1 MKTVDERATHAT
13 ATGNPV
19 GLPDLASTDPLVRPV
34 HLVNVNV
41 LEESPDNVTAED
53 ARTFN
58 NLCENIRQ
66 AGFNEPILICPKRGE
81 AMPALPP
88 PGGYVD
94 IGRWEIIS
102 GHERVRAAKAV
113 GITHVPACIAPEF
126 DDDMRRFQI
135 VRMNVIRGK
144 ISPVKFFKV
153 YQAACA
159 KYTEEIART
168 MFMFSDGAALDELIA
183 TVKKALPG
191 QMREAVDQKKGQI
204 KTIDDLASI
213 VSEIFNRAG
222 STLDRGFA
230 VFSYG
235 GQTHIYVAM
244 DKELKAKMDALV
256 QKSDIENRHISELL
270 NEVLSIEV

>member
-1 MKTVDERATHAT
+1 VAKTS
-13 ATGNPV
+13 PV
-19 GLPDLASTDPLVRPV
+19 GLPDLAGSAPTVRPV
-34 HLVNVNV
+34 HMVNVNV

-53 ARTFN
+53 NRTFN

-66 AGFNEPILICPKRGE
+66 AGFTENILICPRRGDP
-81 AMPALPP
+81 MPDLPP

-113 GITHVPACIAPEF
+113 GITHVPACIAEW

-135 VRMNVIRGK
+135 VRMNVIRGQ
-144 ISPVKFFKV
+144 ISPVKFYKV
-153 YQAACA
+153 FQLAVQ
-159 KYTEEIART
+159 KFGEQIASE
-168 MFMFSDGAALDELIA
+168 MFMFSNQDALHELIA
-183 TVKKALPG
+183 QVKKSLPG
-191 QMREAVDQKKGQI
+191 QMREALDEKKKEI

-235 GQTHIYVAM
+235 GQTHVYVAM
-244 DKELKAKMDALV
+244 DKELKAKMDFFV
-256 QKSDIENRHISELL
+256 QQSDIQNRNITELL
-270 NEVLSIEV
+270 NEALAGGSNESE